1 MFADQHIDRDGRG
14 IDPQERPQTDL
25 DYQATFEVAQL
36 GIAPQVKRKEHH
48 LVFELSRL
56 LRRAQI
62 TWLDEHAGK
71 LFNRYYIKDELEVE
85 HDTLLEEARDNRK
98 AVAHE

>member
-1 MFADQHIDRDGRG
+1 
-14 IDPQERPQTDL
+14 
-25 DYQATFEVAQL
+25 
-36 GIAPQVKRKEHH
+36 
-48 LVFELSRL
+48 VFELSGL
-56 LRRAQI
+56 LRRAQA

-85 HDTLLEEARDNRK
+85 LDTLLEEARDNRK